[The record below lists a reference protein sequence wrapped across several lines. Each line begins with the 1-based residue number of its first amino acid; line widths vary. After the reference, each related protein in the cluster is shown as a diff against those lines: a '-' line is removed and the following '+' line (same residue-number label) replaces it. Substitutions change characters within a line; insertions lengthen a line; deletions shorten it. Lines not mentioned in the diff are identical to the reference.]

1 MTTGLHRRRRPYGA
15 RHRVRHRLVDQSGP
29 AYAALDLGTNNCRLL
44 VATPS
49 EDGGFRVV
57 DAFSRIVRLGE
68 GLGRSGRLSPAAMSR
83 TIDALRVCAG
93 KMHRSSV
100 LGARSVATQAC
111 RQAVNCDEFLAR
123 AAAETGLVIETISCA
138 EEVRLV
144 LRGCLPLLEAHP
156 SHGLVFDIG
165 GGSTEVVWI
174 RLGDGQP
181 EILDWISMPHGVVTL
196 SERYGEGNIGCADYD
211 RLVAEIDVYLAP
223 FCAKHGIAEAV
234 QRGAVQMLGTSGTVT
249 TLCGLSL
256 GLARYDRSAVDGT
269 YLAFASIERLCG
281 MLRGLDCAGRAAQPC
296 IGSERADLVLS
307 GCAVLEAICKRWPV
321 GRLKVA
327 DRGIREGILCEL
339 MEDGGSDCGG
349 RCACPGVAGGPAGP
363 AGRGAKP
370 SGSRPRAD
378 ASCPRPAG
386 CSASSTIPMCS
397 RRRSGAIAAA
407 PPSS

>member
-15 RHRVRHRLVDQSGP
+15 RHRVRRRLVDYSGP

-44 VATPS
+44 IATPT

-68 GLGRSGRLSPAAMSR
+68 GMGRNGRLSPKAMSR
-83 TIDALRVCAG
+83 TIEALRVCAA
-93 KMHRSSV
+93 KMQRSSV

-111 RQAVNCDEFLAR
+111 RQAVNCDEFLTRVAV
-123 AAAETGLVIETISCA
+123 ETGLTIETIPCA

-144 LRGCLPLLEAHP
+144 LRGCVPLLETQP
-156 SHGLVFDIG
+156 SYGLVFDIG
-165 GGSTEVVWI
+165 GGSTEVVWL
-174 RLGDGQP
+174 RLGGGPP

-196 SERYGEGNIGCADYD
+196 SERYGEGNIGSADYD
-211 RLVAEIDVYLAP
+211 RLIDEIDAYLAP
-223 FCAKHGIAEAV
+223 FCAKHGIADAV
-234 QRGAVQMLGTSGTVT
+234 RRGAVQMLGTSGTVT

-256 GLARYDRSAVDGT
+256 GLTRYDRSVVDGA
-269 YLAFASIERLCG
+269 YLAFASIDRLCQ
-281 MLRGLDCAGRAAQPC
+281 MLRRLDCAGRAAQPC

-339 MEDGGSDCGG
+339 MEDGGSD
-349 RCACPGVAGGPAGP
+349 ASAVAHAPG
-363 AGRGAKP
+363 
-370 SGSRPRAD
+370 
-378 ASCPRPAG
+378 
-386 CSASSTIPMCS
+386 
-397 RRRSGAIAAA
+397 
-407 PPSS
+407 

>member
-1 MTTGLHRRRRPYGA
+1 MTTGLHGRGRTYGA
-15 RHRVRHRLVDQSGP
+15 RHRVRQRHADSSAP

-44 VATPS
+44 VATPCA
-49 EDGGFRVV
+49 EGGFRVV

-68 GLGRSGRLSPAAMSR
+68 GLGRAGRLSPAAMSR
-83 TIDALRVCAG
+83 TIDALRVCAS
-93 KMHRSSV
+93 KMQRCSV

-111 RQAVNCDEFLAR
+111 RQAANCDEFLAR
-123 AAAETGLVIETISCA
+123 VAAETGLVIETISCA

-144 LRGCLPLLEAHP
+144 LRGCLPLLEAQP

-174 RLGDGQP
+174 RLGGEQP
-181 EILDWISMPHGVVTL
+181 EILDWISIPLGVVTL
-196 SERYGEGNIGCADYD
+196 SERYGQGNICSADYD
-211 RLVAEIDVYLAP
+211 RLIAEIDASLAP
-223 FCAKHGIAEAV
+223 FCARHGIAAAV
-234 QRGAVQMLGTSGTVT
+234 ARGTVQMLGTSGTVT
-249 TLCGLSL
+249 TLGGLSL

-269 YLAFASIERLCG
+269 YLGFEAIERLCG

-339 MEDGGSDCGG
+339 MQSGGS
-349 RCACPGVAGGPAGP
+349 AAP
-363 AGRGAKP
+363 
-370 SGSRPRAD
+370 
-378 ASCPRPAG
+378 
-386 CSASSTIPMCS
+386 
-397 RRRSGAIAAA
+397 AAA
-407 PPSS
+407 HGPG

>member
-1 MTTGLHRRRRPYGA
+1 MTTGLHRRRRPHGA
-15 RHRVRHRLVDQSGP
+15 RQRGRHRLADHSGP

-68 GLGRSGRLSPAAMSR
+68 GLGRTGRLSPEAMGR

-93 KMHRSSV
+93 KMQRSAV
-100 LGARSVATQAC
+100 LGARNVATQAC

-123 AAAETGLVIETISCA
+123 AADATGLVIETISCA

-144 LRGCLPLLEAHP
+144 LRGCLPLLETQP

-174 RLGDGQP
+174 RLGEGQP

-196 SERYGEGNIGCADYD
+196 SERYGEGNIGSTDYD
-211 RLVAEIDVYLAP
+211 RLVAEIDAYLAP
-223 FCAKHGIAEAV
+223 FCAKHGIADAV
-234 QRGAVQMLGTSGTVT
+234 RRGAVQMLGTSGTVT

-256 GLARYDRSAVDGT
+256 GLPRYDRSVVDGS
-269 YLAFASIERLCG
+269 YLAFASIDRLCH
-281 MLRGLDCAGRAAQPC
+281 MLRGLDYAARAAQPC
-296 IGSERADLVLS
+296 IGAERADLVLS

-339 MEDGGSDCGG
+339 MEDGGS
-349 RCACPGVAGGPAGP
+349 
-363 AGRGAKP
+363 
-370 SGSRPRAD
+370 
-378 ASCPRPAG
+378 
-386 CSASSTIPMCS
+386 
-397 RRRSGAIAAA
+397 AAA
-407 PPSS
+407 AVAHVPG